1 MERVISIGRGMDND
15 FVIAHSSVSRHHLQI
30 VFRGENRAD
39 VIDLNSTNGTYINGR
54 RINRTT
60 ELHKLDILVAGYADP
75 IPWMTMNDN
84 VGEKVDLE
92 ESSGFGENQ
101 LIDKSEMDTEI
112 GAKASAMRK
121 ILIALVVLAVII
133 CFYYG
138 TK

>member
-15 FVIAHSSVSRHHLQI
+15 FVITHSSVSRHHLQI
-30 VFRGENRAD
+30 VFRSENRAD

-60 ELHKLDILVAGYADP
+60 ELHKFDILVAGYADP

-92 ESSGFGENQ
+92 MSSGLGENQ
-101 LIDKSEMDTEI
+101 LFDKSEMDTEI
-112 GAKASAMRK
+112 GAKVSAMRK

-133 CFYYG
+133 CLYYG